1 MTWCCSMTI
10 QLTPEDEK
18 LIQKRLQSGTFHS
31 IEEVIHDALA
41 AQDSEAEWL
50 SDQQE
55 SINAKTARGIAQ
67 LDPGQG
73 ICRGGR
79 ARTACSS
86 ARLSGRTNKRV
97 DGHVNSVAG
106 GRSGSV
112 FSYCVGSGAAR
123 L

>member
-1 MTWCCSMTI
+1 M
-10 QLTPEDEK
+10 
-18 LIQKRLQSGTFHS
+18 
-31 IEEVIHDALA
+31 IHDALA

-50 SDQQE
+50 SDQRE
-55 SINAKTARGIAQ
+55 SIDAKTARGIAQ

-106 GRSGSV
+106 GGVALYFHTVLDQVQQGFDHLWSDGS
-112 FSYCVGSGAAR
+112 R
-123 L
+123 MML

>member
-1 MTWCCSMTI
+1 MTI

-55 SINAKTARGIAQ
+55 SIDAKIARGIAQ
-67 LDPGQG
+67 LDRGEGIAGEAVRERLAAAQG
-73 ICRGGR
+73 
-79 ARTACSS
+79 
-86 ARLSGRTNKRV
+86 
-97 DGHVNSVAG
+97 
-106 GRSGSV
+106 
-112 FSYCVGSGAAR
+112 
-123 L
+123 